1 MGANTMGV
9 YNIENNTLIGGF
21 DTRAHPKGGNVA
33 LISQSGAGMSGIVDC
48 EERIKFNFTVST
60 GYELTTSMEDYL
72 DYAIDLPGTKVIG
85 LFLETVRK
93 PEYFFGCLE
102 RAAKKK
108 IPIIVIKV
116 GKTELS
122 RKMAESHSG
131 AMAGSDRAYDAV
143 FRHYGVLRVDDMDQ
157 MAACLIMFS
166 QATLPKHG
174 NLVCLHDSGGER
186 QLSVSYTHLRA
197 HET

>member
-1 MGANTMGV
+1 MIA
-9 YNIENNTLIGGF
+9 
-21 DTRAHPKGGNVA
+21 K
-33 LISQSGAGMSGIVDC
+33 
-48 EERIKFNFTVST
+48 RIKFNFAVST

-72 DYAIDLPGTKVIG
+72 VMRLIFGTKVIG

-131 AMAGSDRAYDAV
+131 AMAGVTGHMMRFQA
-143 FRHYGVLRVDDMDQ
+143 
-157 MAACLIMFS
+157 LI
-166 QATLPKHG
+166 
-174 NLVCLHDSGGER
+174 V
-186 QLSVSYTHLRA
+186 
-197 HET
+197 